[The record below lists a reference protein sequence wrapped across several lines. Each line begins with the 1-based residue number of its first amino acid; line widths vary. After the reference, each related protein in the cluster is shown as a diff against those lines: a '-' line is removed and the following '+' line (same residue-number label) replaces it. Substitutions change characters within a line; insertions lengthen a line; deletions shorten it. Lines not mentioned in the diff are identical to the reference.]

1 MFTSEVTGQ
10 AISINGRITSS
21 RFSIRNASV
30 TFIDNADTTRRFSTL
45 TDASGNYQIGIVT
58 SLELHDNIRPTTF
71 ELGQNYPN
79 PFASSTAIPYET
91 SKESNVQVTIFDI
104 LGRVVRKFD
113 VEHHAVGLHNLLWD
127 GRNSFGDRVAKGTYF
142 YRLDADGEFKVRKMI
157 YHGGSKGPGDL
168 PRTSSSIEPLLR
180 TTFSKNGQRTTFTAR
195 ISNTSTTT
203 PVIVPREFPSIVV
216 EHDTTIYFNVDYLPV
231 ATIDCDSLHQ
241 YIRGFGA
248 ANILPWRPDMTS
260 SEIETAFGTGE
271 GQIGFTIL
279 RLMIQPDSNQ
289 WSMNVAT
296 ARKAIDKGVLVFA
309 SPWNAPPALTEVVN
323 GQTRVL
329 YSMYYKYA
337 EHLNAFHAFMARNGA
352 PMYAVSVQNEPDYA
366 QDWTGWTPSEMLTFM
381 KENASA
387 IGTRVIAPESFQFR
401 RAMTDPILNDS
412 SACANLDVVG
422 GHIYGGGLGAYP
434 LAEMKGKE
442 IWMTEHLSGET
453 SQANDL
459 SWSLSAAKEISDVMS
474 AGMNAYVWWY
484 LVRFYGPISDGTEG
498 SGNKGDVTKKGYMM
512 SQFSR
517 FVRPGFYRVES
528 SVYPTLG
535 AASTTAYQDP
545 ASSKVIIVA
554 VNTGSTQV
562 EQVFRIQNG
571 TKVASLTPYTTSGSK
586 NCQKGNVFSVIN
598 GTFTYALEPSSVT
611 TFVSH

>member
-1 MFTSEVTGQ
+1 
-10 AISINGRITSS
+10 
-21 RFSIRNASV
+21 
-30 TFIDNADTTRRFSTL
+30 
-45 TDASGNYQIGIVT
+45 
-58 SLELHDNIRPTTF
+58 
-71 ELGQNYPN
+71 
-79 PFASSTAIPYET
+79 
-91 SKESNVQVTIFDI
+91 
-104 LGRVVRKFD
+104 
-113 VEHHAVGLHNLLWD
+113 
-127 GRNSFGDRVAKGTYF
+127 
-142 YRLDADGEFKVRKMI
+142 
-157 YHGGSKGPGDL
+157 
-168 PRTSSSIEPLLR
+168 
-180 TTFSKNGQRTTFTAR
+180 
-195 ISNTSTTT
+195 
-203 PVIVPREFPSIVV
+203 
-216 EHDTTIYFNVDYLPV
+216 
-231 ATIDCDSLHQ
+231 
-241 YIRGFGA
+241 
-248 ANILPWRPDMTS
+248 
-260 SEIETAFGTGE
+260 
-271 GQIGFTIL
+271 
-279 RLMIQPDSNQ
+279 
-289 WSMNVAT
+289 
-296 ARKAIDKGVLVFA
+296 
-309 SPWNAPPALTEVVN
+309 
-323 GQTRVL
+323 
-329 YSMYYKYA
+329 
-337 EHLNAFHAFMARNGA
+337 
-352 PMYAVSVQNEPDYA
+352 
-366 QDWTGWTPSEMLTFM
+366 M

-401 RAMTDPILNDS
+401 RAMSDPILNDS

-586 NCQKGNVFSVIN
+586 NCQKGNVFSVTN
-598 GTFTYALEPSSVT
+598 GNFTYTMEPSSVT